1 MPDFFTTLLLSTPLP
16 QATRDQAMAVIQRA
30 ERAMPWVGS
39 LQGPAGLI
47 FNQGRWP
54 MPTPAVNVTSDAEQQ
69 RQWKAF
75 VDAYS
80 PITKAVAKGAMAD
93 ALAEGQRLQ
102 ANEAFWN
109 TVYRVDLALA
119 TTGLSEVGRLWDTL
133 KGKMSELKAARA
145 ATKVAL
151 DATRAAVTDPKYAAA
166 LASQQAQLA
175 QLEAAN
181 AQVGAEALSSLG
193 PIANIS
199 GVKEDLGLA
208 GVEDVAKAAVPWL
221 TPAKLVAAGIAAGV
235 LVAITA
241 AFIVHVNRQ
250 AEIQKQAN
258 QLASDTLTRRDAVN
272 EQLFREGKLTATQY
286 AQQQEQNA
294 KDVAVVRQA
303 NEQASLGSNL
313 GKYLGIAAVVAGV
326 GLAIYFIMKGRRGGS
341 APPR

>member
-1 MPDFFTTLLLSTPLP
+1 
-16 QATRDQAMAVIQRA
+16 MAVIQRA

-39 LQGPAGLI
+39 LQGPAGLL

-75 VDAYS
+75 ADAYS
-80 PITKAVAKGAMAD
+80 PISKAVLKGAMAD
-93 ALAEGQRLQ
+93 ALAEGQRLA

-151 DATRAAVTDPKYAAA
+151 DTTRAAVADPKYATA

-175 QLEAAN
+175 QLESAN

-241 AFIVHVNRQ
+241 AFITHVNRQ

-258 QLASDTLTRRDAVN
+258 QLASDTLARKDAIAKDLLEKKVITVDEYQN
-272 EQLFREGKLTATQY
+272 QLHQNAEDTAT
-286 AQQQEQNA
+286 
-294 KDVAVVRQA
+294 VRKA
-303 NEQASLGSNL
+303 NEQAGFGSNL
-313 GKYLGIAAVVAGV
+313 GKYIGYGAIAVGL

-341 APPR
+341 TPPG